1 MYDEIVDSLPLNKN
15 INVVDVGARNGM
27 TLLGDFS
34 KYCNLFGFEPNPQE
48 YEKLITNTT
57 DRQLRGGGGRFL
69 NLKKSNIFAK
79 QLVMKLMFQ

>member
-1 MYDEIVDSLPLNKN
+1 MYKELINLYLLNKN

-34 KYCNLFGFEPNPQE
+34 QYCNLFGFEPNPQE

-57 DRQLRGGGGRFL
+57 DHRGGGFL
-69 NLKKSNIFAK
+69 NLKKPNIFAK
-79 QLVMKLMFQ
+79 LLVMKLMI